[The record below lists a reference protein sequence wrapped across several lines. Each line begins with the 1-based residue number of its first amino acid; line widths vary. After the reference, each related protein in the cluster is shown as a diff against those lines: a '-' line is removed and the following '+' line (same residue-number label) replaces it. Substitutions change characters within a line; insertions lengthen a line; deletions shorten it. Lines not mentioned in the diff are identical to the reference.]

1 MELKDIKVGERYAWH
16 KSSEVTVKCVEA
28 DCDGYIAAMR
38 HTSRGDTVWALVH
51 PMDLRPIVRR
61 YTVELRPPKAGERYR
76 YADNVIEAVE
86 AFAADEPRW
95 VIVDGDQ

>member
-1 MELKDIKVGERYAWH
+1 VELKDIKVGERYRYEAL
-16 KSSEVTVKCVEA
+16 SNDVTVKSVEA
-28 DCDGYIAAMR
+28 DYDGYIAAMR

-61 YTVELRPPKAGERYR
+61 YTVELRPPKAGERYFCGGIIDVSLID
-76 YADNVIEAVE
+76 ADNAL
-86 AFAADEPRW
+86 P

>member
-1 MELKDIKVGERYAWH
+1 VELKDIKVGERYAWH

-38 HTSRGDTVWALVH
+38 HVSDGTAEWVLVQPQH
-51 PMDLRPIVRR
+51 LSPIVRR